1 MKQGFFALQ
10 SGEWEE
16 YRNTF
21 RKEVKVLEWAFAR
34 RKEAFEKVAKDRARK
49 LAASKRP

>member
-21 RKEVKVLEWAFAR
+21 RKEVKVLEWAFD
-34 RKEAFEKVAKDRARK
+34 EKVAKDRARK